1 MDPSGRNV
9 EALREDDRRP
19 SGLREESPF
28 PFSVAAMATKLKRL
42 PSVRKNGHLSVV
54 CLSFSDNVV
63 TGPSLAPAASV
74 IFA

>member
-28 PFSVAAMATKLKRL
+28 PFSVAAMATKMKRL
-42 PSVRKNGHLSVV
+42 PSVRKNGH
-54 CLSFSDNVV
+54 
-63 TGPSLAPAASV
+63 P
-74 IFA
+74 